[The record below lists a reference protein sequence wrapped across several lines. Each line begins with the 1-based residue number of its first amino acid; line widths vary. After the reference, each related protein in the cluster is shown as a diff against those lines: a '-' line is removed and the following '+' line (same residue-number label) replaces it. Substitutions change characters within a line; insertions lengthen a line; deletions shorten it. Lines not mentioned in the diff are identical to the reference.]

1 MAWPYPSREEDP
13 WWDSFES
20 FVQAVDGSGFAH
32 REDRSLIFSGG
43 GTVTWTLGTKTLAWS
58 AAIQI
63 SSPIGGF
70 LLSIPAGS
78 VILDDGQVFYTTLVR
93 QPLQNRTLTP
103 GSAQRLPQTP
113 DGDNTIAIAV
123 RIGNTIYFRTGLAI
137 GPGGSAPGIT
147 PATPPL
153 ETQDEGSTVES
164 ATTIMDFVGAAVTV
178 TNPAP
183 GKVQVSI
190 GGGIEGWQADFA
202 DNYLYTQAIVPVEEV
217 IGQGMF
223 DGGRVSLGAS
233 VYFFGMMTPTFLST
247 GLAQVRLYD
256 MGPSAG
262 PPAAPVAI
270 ATLSSVV
277 AGGPQ
282 FKEQLLTIAGS
293 PGANQIAN
301 SPRMYEVRA
310 FVNGTTGDTLLVGGG
325 GMDAR

>member
-20 FVQAVDGSGFAH
+20 FIAAVDASGFAH

-78 VILDDGQVFYTTLVR
+78 VTLDEGQVFYTTLVR
-93 QPLQNRTLTP
+93 QPLQNQNIV
-103 GSAQRLPQTP
+103 GASAQRLPQTP
-113 DGDNTIAIAV
+113 DGDNTIAIAI
-123 RIGNTIYFRTGLAI
+123 RIGDTIYFRTGLAI

-153 ETQDEGSTVES
+153 EVQDEGSTVES
-164 ATTIMDFVGAAVTV
+164 ATTVMDFVGAAVTV
-178 TNPAP
+178 TSPSP
-183 GKVQVSI
+183 GQVEVAI

-202 DNYLYTQAIVPVEEV
+202 DNYLYTQAAVAVEEV

-223 DGGRVSLGAS
+223 DGSRVSGGAL
-233 VYFFGMMTPTFLST
+233 VYFFGMMTPTFATT
-247 GLAQVRLYD
+247 GTADFRLYD
-256 MGPSAG
+256 MGPAAG
-262 PPAAPVAI
+262 PPGAAVAI
-270 ATLSSVV
+270 ATLQ
-277 AGGPQ
+277 ATAGGGPQ
-282 FKEQLLTIAGS
+282 FKEQLLSVAGT
-293 PGANQIAN
+293 PGVNQIAN
-301 SPRMYEVRA
+301 SERMYEVRVIMGGA
-310 FVNGTTGDTLLVGGG
+310 PGDTLLIGGG